1 MVDEYAP
8 IDTVVP
14 ESIAKRYRTDESVSA
29 VELALGDI
37 DGHQGLTITFDPEHY
52 PDRVG
57 NARLDVQWY
66 RNDGFNFHHVETHAN
81 GGIWQCRWDRQRNP
95 HSDRA
100 HFYPP
105 PDAGDPIDVEC
116 PDDYRDVLST
126 IRVVIHDRVE
136 ARAAMLFDIV
146 LPGVERLSS

>member
-8 IDTVVP
+8 IDTVVL

-57 NARLDVQWY
+57 KRPSRRTVVPKRRVQFSS
-66 RNDGFNFHHVETHAN
+66 R
-81 GGIWQCRWDRQRNP
+81 
-95 HSDRA
+95 
-100 HFYPP
+100 
-105 PDAGDPIDVEC
+105 
-116 PDDYRDVLST
+116 RDT
-126 IRVVIHDRVE
+126 R
-136 ARAAMLFDIV
+136 
-146 LPGVERLSS
+146 